1 MARPDYTKRRE
12 LFMEFLYYLFDS
24 FVMPLVRSNFH
35 VTESNAHKN
44 RLFYFRHDVWR
55 MLAEPTLTSFKL
67 STYEELSVERARR
80 ILGGRLLGFSQIR
93 LLPKKVGARAII
105 NLRRRPAVNFGGRV
119 VLGRSINSILMPVFD
134 VLKYEKVND
143 VPEGTVS
150 EMRLTNT
157 TPVPAA
163 GAHGLVA
170 LLH

>member
-55 MLAEPTLTSFKL
+55 MLAEPTLASFKL

-119 VLGRSINSILMPVFD
+119 VLGRSINSLLTPVFD
-134 VLKYEKVND
+134 VLKYEKVMTYRG
-143 VPEGTVS
+143 PT
-150 EMRLTNT
+150 RK
-157 TPVPAA
+157 
-163 GAHGLVA
+163 
-170 LLH
+170 